1 MTSDREKERLD
12 WHSGFDGGLNLSL
25 MKYKKFIEIEREH
38 PLSKEPL
45 KIDFL
50 VLKKNDDIVINNAVA
65 MGFLKYNI
73 IEYKNPNDDLNIDV
87 LYKVIGYT
95 CLYKSFGDSVD
106 AIKDSELTIS
116 IFRTRKPKKLLKQLV
131 LKGKIVEQKRPGVY
145 NVIGIIDIPVY
156 IIVMGELKDKE
167 LLAFSIMTHNADEE
181 MVKLFL
187 KETRKFKESGARRY
201 ADAVLQISAGANKE
215 LYRRLRGEQDMCE
228 ALKEIMADDL
238 REAEA
243 KGEEK
248 GIEKGIDLRD
258 KEKITEMLSD
268 GKTPKEISDFCKYPM
283 EQVMQVYNGLNQ
295 VME

>member
-1 MTSDREKERLD
+1 MSLDREKERLD
-12 WHSGFDGGLNLSL
+12 WHSGFDGGLNLSF
-25 MKYKKFIEIEREH
+25 MKYKKYIYIEREH

-45 KIDFL
+45 MIDFL
-50 VLKKNDDIVINNAVA
+50 VIKKNDNVVINNAV
-65 MGFLKYNI
+65 GEDFLKYNI
-73 IEYKNPNDDLNIDV
+73 IEYKNPNDELNIDV
-87 LYKVIGYT
+87 LYKVIAYA

-106 AIKDSELTIS
+106 AIKDSEITIS

-131 LKGKIVEQKRPGVY
+131 LRGKTVKQKRPGVY
-145 NVIGIIDIPVY
+145 NVIGIIDIPLN

-167 LLAFSIMTHNADEE
+167 LLAFNIMTHNADEE

-187 KETRKFKESGARRY
+187 KETRKFKESGARHY

-215 LYRRLRGEQDMCE
+215 LYRKLRGEQDMCE

-258 KEKITEMLSD
+258 KEKITEMLNLGRS
-268 GKTPKEISDFCKYPM
+268 PKEIADFCKYPM
-283 EQVMQVYNGLNQ
+283 EQVMQVYNDLNK
-295 VME
+295 